1 MLFSHVTYYTISSLR
16 INLLQDFIC
25 FGLLVC
31 LGFWGGKKAYKKW
44 CKKPHQQTVSDE
56 ESGQQG
62 ELLALQDFTG
72 RNNPPSYAEVGA
84 PPPYAPSRPPRPS
97 RPPKP
102 SNPPTPAQP
111 QPVPPIHELMNES
124 RVPIATVASFP
135 PPPES
140 CYGVVQA
147 APASLPAPGPCNGVA
162 QAAPASFAAPGPC
175 YGVAQ
180 AAPAQ
185 VVNAGLVPAQ
195 PQVADNGVGGT
206 ANTNIKRR
214 APPPPTDN

>member
-1 MLFSHVTYYTISSLR
+1 M
-16 INLLQDFIC
+16 
-25 FGLLVC
+25 
-31 LGFWGGKKAYKKW
+31 

-56 ESGQQG
+56 ESGGQQG

-135 PPPES
+135 PPPEP
-140 CYGVVQA
+140 CNGVTQA
-147 APASLPAPGPCNGVA
+147 APASLPAPGPCYGVA
-162 QAAPASFAAPGPC
+162 QAAPASLPAPGPC

-195 PQVADNGVGGT
+195 PQVAGNGGT
-206 ANTNIKRR
+206 ANSNIKRR